1 MSKLGKRSL
10 MDNDQLLEGGGGGGG
25 YRSFSKGPQDIRR
38 SSAEERAMV
47 AKKEA
52 EAVRKKAEARVA
64 DEARYRA
71 DKEAGKIQSTFPIKK
86 NQGLAGQA
94 AKNTG
99 RNKSDMA
106 DEMIRLDKMMAAK
119 RDTEKAKARPE
130 RQEAERKAVVRE
142 EGGVKKTEYPY
153 AGPNEFKKGGMV
165 SASKRA
171 DGCCVKGKTKGRMV

>member
-1 MSKLGKRSL
+1 MSKLGRRSM
-10 MDNDQLLEGGGGGGG
+10 MDNDQLLEGGAGGGGAG
-25 YRSFSKGPQDIRR
+25 YA
-38 SSAEERAMV
+38 SAR
-47 AKKEA
+47 
-52 EAVRKKAEARVA
+52 
-64 DEARYRA
+64 
-71 DKEAGKIQSTFPIKK
+71 G
-86 NQGLAGQA
+86 QGLSGQA
-94 AKNTG
+94 AKNAAKS
-99 RNKSDMA
+99 KSDMA

-153 AGPNEFKKGGMV
+153 AGPNEFKKGGAV